1 MRLLLSGATAPAN
14 TEFGNND
21 VAEETKKGRTTG
33 SPGVI
38 GSEVT
43 FVRFGSNMKPRYLGT
58 SNHIIKVGIKA
69 FSYGK

>member
-1 MRLLLSGATAPAN
+1 MEPNFKRRM
-14 TEFGNND
+14 
-21 VAEETKKGRTTG
+21 EECEWAILVSRRTTG

-38 GSEVT
+38 GSGVT

-58 SNHIIKVGIKA
+58 SNHIVKVGIEA